1 MAHAFDAKHGDCGD
15 ERCGTVPAFPGAYT
29 PAYVSQPV
37 NASPFI
43 CSESVREQ
51 DFVRATEEC
60 GYGDGDVIVI
70 PSLRN
75 AGEQV
80 EQDMYSGIVAQLLSA
95 VRKATGICVSCD
107 AAAVPLIKEMR
118 RMGWRVPQDTSVIGF
133 DDDISAAV
141 ADLTTVHQNPVQ
153 IGREAAHKALALM
166 NGQTLDEPFTT
177 MPTSLVLRSTTE
189 RVAVH

>member
-1 MAHAFDAKHGDCGD
+1 MSGVVRFLRSQGH
-15 ERCGTVPAFPGAYT
+15 TT
-29 PAYVSQPV
+29 LAYVSQLV

-51 DFVRATEEC
+51 GFVRAAEEC
-60 GYGDGDVIVI
+60 GYGDGDVIGI

-95 VRKATGICVSCD
+95 VRTPTGICVSCD

-118 RMGWRVPQDTSVIGF
+118 RMGWRVPQDASVIGF

-153 IGREAAHKALALM
+153 IGREAAHKALVLM
-166 NGQTLDEPFTT
+166 NGQTLDEPFIT

-189 RVAVH
+189 RLAVH

>member
-1 MAHAFDAKHGDCGD
+1 MVRNSTDQPLTHMGGLGFLAHAFDTKHGDCGD

-29 PAYVSQPV
+29 LAYVSQPV

-51 DFVRATEEC
+51 GFVRAAEEC

-95 VRKATGICVSCD
+95 VRKPTGICVSCD
-107 AAAVPLIKEMR
+107 AAVVPLIKEMR
-118 RMGWRVPQDTSVIGF
+118 RMGWRVPQDASVIGF

-141 ADLTTVHQNPVQ
+141 ADLTTVHQNPV
-153 IGREAAHKALALM
+153 
-166 NGQTLDEPFTT
+166 
-177 MPTSLVLRSTTE
+177 
-189 RVAVH
+189 

>member
-1 MAHAFDAKHGDCGD
+1 MS
-15 ERCGTVPAFPGAYT
+15 GAVRFLRSQGHT
-29 PAYVSQPV
+29 TLAYVSQPV

-51 DFVRATEEC
+51 GFVRAAEEC
-60 GYGDGDVIVI
+60 GYGDDDVIVI

-75 AGEQV
+75 AGEQM

-95 VRKATGICVSCD
+95 VRTPTGICVSCD

-118 RMGWRVPQDTSVIGF
+118 RMEWRVPQDVSVIGF

-141 ADLTTVHQNPVQ
+141 ADLTTVH
-153 IGREAAHKALALM
+153 
-166 NGQTLDEPFTT
+166 
-177 MPTSLVLRSTTE
+177 
-189 RVAVH
+189 

>member
-1 MAHAFDAKHGDCGD
+1 M
-15 ERCGTVPAFPGAYT
+15 RL
-29 PAYVSQPV
+29 
-37 NASPFI
+37 
-43 CSESVREQ
+43 
-51 DFVRATEEC
+51 
-60 GYGDGDVIVI
+60 
-70 PSLRN
+70 LRR
-75 AGEQV
+75 G
-80 EQDMYSGIVAQLLSA
+80 SSA
-95 VRKATGICVSCD
+95 VDQEDAPYGVACATGD
-107 AAAVPLIKEMR
+107 A
-118 RMGWRVPQDTSVIGF
+118 SVIGF

>member
-15 ERCGTVPAFPGAYT
+15 ERCDTVPAFPGAYDASLRK
-29 PAYVSQPV
+29 PAG
-37 NASPFI
+37 
-43 CSESVREQ
+43 
-51 DFVRATEEC
+51 EC

-95 VRKATGICVSCD
+95 VRTPTGICVSCD

-118 RMGWRVPQDTSVIGF
+118 RMGWRVPQDASVIGF

-141 ADLTTVHQNPVQ
+141 AGLTTVHQNPVQ

-166 NGQTLDEPFTT
+166 NGQTLDEPFIT

>member
-1 MAHAFDAKHGDCGD
+1 MSGVV
-15 ERCGTVPAFPGAYT
+15 RFPRSQGHT
-29 PAYVSQPV
+29 TLAYVSQLV

-51 DFVRATEEC
+51 GFVRAAEEC
-60 GYGDGDVIVI
+60 GYGDGDVTMI

-95 VRKATGICVSCD
+95 VRTPTGICVSCD

-118 RMGWRVPQDTSVIGF
+118 RMGWRVPQEMRRLSDSTT
-133 DDDISAAV
+133 ISAPPLPA
-141 ADLTTVHQNPVQ
+141 
-153 IGREAAHKALALM
+153 
-166 NGQTLDEPFTT
+166 
-177 MPTSLVLRSTTE
+177 
-189 RVAVH
+189 

>member
-1 MAHAFDAKHGDCGD
+1 M
-15 ERCGTVPAFPGAYT
+15 
-29 PAYVSQPV
+29 
-37 NASPFI
+37 
-43 CSESVREQ
+43 REQ

-118 RMGWRVPQDTSVIGF
+118 RMGWRVPQDASVIGF

-141 ADLTTVHQNPVQ
+141 AAT
-153 IGREAAHKALALM
+153 
-166 NGQTLDEPFTT
+166 
-177 MPTSLVLRSTTE
+177 
-189 RVAVH
+189 